1 MRVFSHPRFLQVYA
15 AALTAVVVV
24 AVTTGAT
31 RAPGKASFE
40 EITVQKL
47 TLVEPDGTTR
57 LVLANTAKLPGVVF
71 HGREYA
77 HESRKADGTAGMIF
91 YDAEGTESGGLVFS
105 GLRRPDGSISRDGHL
120 SFDAYGQDE
129 LSTWVSAQDGEQVK
143 SGVQFKDQ
151 PDWPLEDAL
160 KAMQAKAGAS
170 EAERQAALKA
180 FLATRAP
187 MHVQRAWLGR
197 NPDASSSLDLR
208 DRDGRLRITAR
219 VDADGTPR
227 LQFLDADGQVTDEWT
242 QTKGAVKR

>member
-1 MRVFSHPRFLQVYA
+1 MRVFSHPRFLQVYS
-15 AALTAVVVV
+15 AALTGVVVV
-24 AVTTGAT
+24 AVTTGAA
-31 RAPGKASFE
+31 RGPAKASFE

-57 LVLANTAKLPGVVF
+57 LVLANNARLPGVAF

-77 HESRKADGTAGMIF
+77 HEARKADGTAGMIF
-91 YDAEGTESGGLVFS
+91 YDAEGTESGGLVFG
-105 GLRRPDGSISRDGHL
+105 GLKRPDGSISRDGHL

-129 LSTWVSAQDGEQVK
+129 MSTWVSSQDGTK
-143 SGVQFKDQ
+143 IRSGVQFKDE

-160 KAMQAKAGAS
+160 KAMLEAGAS
-170 EAERQAALKA
+170 EADRQAALKA

-208 DRDGRLRITAR
+208 DREGRLRITAR

-227 LQFLDADGQVTDEWT
+227 LQFLDADGKVTDEWT
-242 QTKGAVKR
+242 QTRGAVKR